1 MVSPNIYEGTAT
13 ELAPFLARNPNQRFR
28 LIELVPENEEATS
41 KPIHADA
48 SAPAID
54 AENAAAIALLR
65 AWREEDATDDPE
77 EIRKA
82 EQELE
87 EFKRN
92 INANREVTGE
102 RRVYP

>member
-1 MVSPNIYEGTAT
+1 MACHVEVHTRS
-13 ELAPFLARNPNQRFR
+13 R
-28 LIELVPENEEATS
+28 VKNEEAT
-41 KPIHADA
+41 PETDA
-48 SAPAID
+48 SEAPKSSID

-65 AWREEDATDDPE
+65 SWREQDATDDPE

-92 INANREVTGE
+92 INANRAATDD
-102 RRVYP
+102 RPISP

>member
-1 MVSPNIYEGTAT
+1 MALPHIYEGTAT
-13 ELAPFLARNPNQRFR
+13 ELAPLLARNPNQRFR
-28 LIELVPENEEATS
+28 LIELASENGETTS
-41 KPIHADA
+41 ELFHADA
-48 SAPAID
+48 SVPTID

-65 AWREEDATDDPE
+65 SWREQDATDDPE

-82 EQELE
+82 EKELE
-87 EFKRN
+87 EFKQN